1 MIAPHWVANG
11 AAVHYVTRGK
21 GRVEITY
28 PDGRQALRHDAKQ
41 GDVIVIPAGFAHATV
56 GDRTKTLSCC
66 DSKLGVHVI

>member
-11 AAVHYVTRGK
+11 ATVHYVTRGK

-28 PDGRQALRHDAKQ
+28 PEGRQALRHDAKQ

-56 GDRTKTLSCC
+56 GGGIRSFFL
-66 DSKLGVHVI
+66 L